1 MASIF
6 KVSSG
11 WRAQVRLAGKPSS
24 SKILPTQTE
33 AKRWA
38 RDEEHRLQ
46 NSRSNNPDATFSE
59 LLATYLSH
67 TTHMGKNKERVI
79 RVVLAPYWGDYR
91 MTEITSD
98 AVARFAAKRKR
109 DGVCPCT
116 ILGELSY
123 LGVVL
128 SHGGVLAGNREAQVA
143 RLELKATVSALRH
156 TGAVGDSHERDRR
169 PSEDELNRIISWS
182 MAREGRMMPLH
193 DIVLFAI
200 TTCMREGEIVAL
212 RVDDINLTERTIFVR
227 ARKDPRRKQGRNDV
241 IPLVTG
247 PIVVNGSTVDPCEI
261 IKRQISRVGKTGRLF
276 PYTADGVYKAFKR
289 ACLKSNIRD
298 LTFHDLRHEGVSR
311 LFESDYDIPK
321 VASISGHR
329 SWKHLQRYTHLR
341 PSSIHHRNLVL
352 T

>member
-46 NSRSNNPDATFSE
+46 NTRSNNPDATFDE
-59 LLATYLSH
+59 ILATYREH
-67 TTHMGKNKERVI
+67 TSYMGKNKARVI
-79 RVVLAPYWGDYR
+79 ANVLAPYWGDYR

-98 AVARFAAKRKR
+98 AIARFAAKRKR

-182 MAREGRMMPLH
+182 MARPSHMLPLH

-200 TTCMREGEIVAL
+200 ATCMREGEIVAL
-212 RVDDINLTERTIFVR
+212 RVDDINLTDRTALVR
-227 ARKDPRRKQGRNDV
+227 ARKDPRRKHGRDDV

-247 PIVVNGSTVDPCEI
+247 PVVLNGTVVDPCEI
-261 IKRQISRVGKTGRLF
+261 IERQISQIGNTGRLF

-289 ACLKSNIRD
+289 ACAKNSIED

-311 LFESDYDIPK
+311 LFEADYDIPK

-341 PSSIHHRNLVL
+341 PSAVHRQNLVL